1 MEQNKSKH
9 KIDFEVLEVI
19 GGHFSEEGDVIV
31 GVIDLAPEVQ
41 AAVVQVYPPGTIERK
56 SRGEELNLAI
66 SDIRAA
72 IIEISSTARDDYRKN
87 VVFSRMSD
95 IREPLFLSQ
104 TKPTKENM
112 TSNVPCRLA
121 IIGLP
126 PISINM
132 RDEEVLNY
140 FKQKFLNLSVNSME
154 RVMIDVAGYALPFAI
169 SVVYPKERVLIGKD
183 TFISFIIPVGMVGEK
198 VGFDLHPQIPEDLE
212 LLLLQESSPDK

>member
-31 GVIDLAPEVQ
+31 GVADLAPGVQ
-41 AAVVQVYPPGTIERK
+41 AAMVQVYPSGIIERK
-56 SRGEELNLAI
+56 SRGEELNLGI
-66 SDIRAA
+66 SDIKAA
-72 IIEISSTARDDYRKN
+72 IVEVSSTAGDDYRKN

-95 IREPLFLSQ
+95 IREPLFLGQ
-104 TKPTKENM
+104 MKPVEESMVST
-112 TSNVPCRLA
+112 VPCRLA
-121 IIGLP
+121 IVGLP

-132 RDEEVLNY
+132 RDEVVLNY
-140 FKQKFLNLSVNSME
+140 FKQKFLNKTVSSME

-169 SVVYPKERVLIGKD
+169 SVVYPKERVLIGKN

-212 LLLLQESSPDK
+212 LLLLQETSSEK

>member
-1 MEQNKSKH
+1 MEPNKSKH
-9 KIDFEVLEVI
+9 KIDFGVLEVI

-31 GVIDLAPEVQ
+31 GVVDLAPGVQ
-41 AAVVQVYPPGTIERK
+41 AAMVQVYPSGIIERK
-56 SRGEELNLAI
+56 SRGEELNLGI
-66 SDIRAA
+66 SDIKAA
-72 IIEISSTARDDYRKN
+72 IVEVSSTAGDDYRKN

-95 IREPLFLSQ
+95 IREPLFLGQ
-104 TKPTKENM
+104 MKPVEESMAST
-112 TSNVPCRLA
+112 VPCRLA
-121 IIGLP
+121 IVGLP

-140 FKQKFLNLSVNSME
+140 FKQKFLNKTVSSME

-169 SVVYPKERVLIGKD
+169 SVVYPKERVLIGKN

-212 LLLLQESSPDK
+212 LLLLQETSSEK